1 MLRLRLLLA
10 ALPLAALSACVV
22 APYPRHVV
30 YTEPGGVVAEA
41 DVAPPPP
48 QVEVIP
54 AVPYAGAVWVGG
66 YWGWNAGRHVW
77 IAGHYVH
84 GRPGYVWEPHRWVVA
99 GGHWRLMGGG
109 WRAR

>member
-1 MLRLRLLLA
+1 MSRLKMLLA

-22 APYPRHVV
+22 APPRHVV
-30 YTEPGGVVAEA
+30 YTEPGGVIAEV

-48 QVEVIP
+48 QVEVVP

-77 IAGHYVH
+77 IGGHYEH
-84 GRPGYVWEPHRWVVA
+84 PRPGYVWEPHRWVVA